1 MQFWSRLSCAVSLS
15 RRDDTDEL
23 QLYISNVFSS
33 LCDAIMIEVPK
44 NMGGQDCDPC
54 DGLETL
60 LDHVE
65 TVQTMSRVKYDA
77 TAFTVCQRMDA
88 QLDLLQAV
96 AATGNFTPAAMAAEG
111 CLAWLTY
118 FVSSIIQGRRPP
130 EDDERYDAE
139 LTLRVLRVMQWL
151 EVREQR
157 LPQAPVGVKVL
168 ERLELAVLHF
178 LSSFRR
184 TYVGDQPTASCV
196 TLFKGEAAAQSTT
209 TCRIK
214 CLRALPCCCLRYS
227 LCDFILHD
235 SPRRAGRHTRRLC
248 RACAHYDAHPGCH
261 ANLECAE

>member
-1 MQFWSRLSCAVSLS
+1 M
-15 RRDDTDEL
+15 
-23 QLYISNVFSS
+23 YISGVFSS
-33 LCDAIMIEVPK
+33 LCDALMTELPK

-77 TAFTVCQRMDA
+77 TAFAVCQRMDT

-96 AATGNFTPAAMAAEG
+96 AASGSFTPAAMAAEG
-111 CLAWLTY
+111 CLVWLTY

-130 EDDERYDAE
+130 EEDERYDAE

-168 ERLELAVLHF
+168 ERLELSVLHF

-196 TLFKGEAAAQSTT
+196 TLFKGKYATLNSR
-209 TCRIK
+209 RI
-214 CLRALPCCCLRYS
+214 LAS
-227 LCDFILHD
+227 LCIKRSCICAFEYYCCFKCFVYYFTLCIQSL
-235 SPRRAGRHTRRLC
+235 PREPQYQT
-248 RACAHYDAHPGCH
+248 HPLSSH
-261 ANLECAE
+261 SL

>member
-1 MQFWSRLSCAVSLS
+1 LATGNNLQTKSFGHCPAPLTLFFSLFYLLQFWSRLSCAVSLS

-23 QLYISNVFSS
+23 QIYISSVFSS
-33 LCDAIMIEVPK
+33 LCDSLMTELPK
-44 NMGGQDCDPC
+44 IMGGRDCDPC

-77 TAFTVCQRMDA
+77 TAFTICQRMDA

-118 FVSSIIQGRRPP
+118 FVSTIIQGRRPP
-130 EDDERYDAE
+130 EEDERFDAE
-139 LTLRVLRVMQWL
+139 LTLRVFRVMQWL

-168 ERLELAVLHF
+168 ERLELAVLNF
-178 LSSFRR
+178 LAGFRR

-196 TLFKGEAAAQSTT
+196 TLFKGACDHYA
-209 TCRIK
+209 
-214 CLRALPCCCLRYS
+214 CLTNHFIFVPFAFCLMFCNS
-227 LCDFILHD
+227 
-235 SPRRAGRHTRRLC
+235 S
-248 RACAHYDAHPGCH
+248 
-261 ANLECAE
+261 E

>member
-1 MQFWSRLSCAVSLS
+1 MFCSLFYLLQFWSRLSCAVSLS

-23 QLYISNVFSS
+23 QMYISGVFNS
-33 LCDAIMIEVPK
+33 LCDALMTELPK
-44 NMGGQDCDPC
+44 NMGGQDGDPC

-77 TAFTVCQRMDA
+77 TAFTVCQRMDT
-88 QLDLLQAV
+88 QLDMLQAV

-130 EDDERYDAE
+130 EEDERYDAE
-139 LTLRVLRVMQWL
+139 LTLRVFRVMQWV

-196 TLFKGEAAAQSTT
+196 TLFKGEHETLSGPHN
-209 TCRIK
+209 CHGMHPM
-214 CLRALPCCCLRYS
+214 LM
-227 LCDFILHD
+227 
-235 SPRRAGRHTRRLC
+235 
-248 RACAHYDAHPGCH
+248 RACFATLGLIDVFPFC
-261 ANLECAE
+261 C

>member
-1 MQFWSRLSCAVSLS
+1 M
-15 RRDDTDEL
+15 TEL
-23 QLYISNVFSS
+23 
-33 LCDAIMIEVPK
+33 PK

-77 TAFTVCQRMDA
+77 TAFAVCQRLDT

-96 AATGNFTPAAMAAEG
+96 AASGSFTPAAMAAEG

-130 EDDERYDAE
+130 EEDERYDAE

-168 ERLELAVLHF
+168 ERLELSVLHF

-196 TLFKGEAAAQSTT
+196 TLFKGKYATLNSRPIIA
-209 TCRIK
+209 
-214 CLRALPCCCLRYS
+214 S
-227 LCDFILHD
+227 LCIKRSCIVHFNIIVASNVLFIILHYAY
-235 SPRRAGRHTRRLC
+235 SPYRESRNTRHIRCPRT
-248 RACAHYDAHPGCH
+248 HYDAHPCCH
-261 ANLECAE
+261 ANVERAEQRCSHGMPHSTA